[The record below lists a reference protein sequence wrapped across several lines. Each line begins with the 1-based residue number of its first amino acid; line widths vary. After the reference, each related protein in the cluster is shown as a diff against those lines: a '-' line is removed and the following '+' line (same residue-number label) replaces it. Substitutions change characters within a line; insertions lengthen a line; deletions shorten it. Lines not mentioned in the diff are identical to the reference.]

1 MGMSLDLKQSQKLS
15 PQMLQATKILQM
27 GTLELQ
33 EYIEQLLLENP
44 TLELESSKKMEDRS
58 ELVHKVA
65 WLMANDRQNRWY
77 HHDDAQDLIE
87 LVAAP
92 TRETLY
98 DHLRSQINMERLPGR
113 LSLAVDCV
121 LSGLNDA
128 GYQEETSEELS
139 ERCGQPIEVILRA
152 EELVKGL
159 EPVGVGARTLS
170 ECLSIQLERM
180 GITGLA
186 LTIAH
191 NHLEDMARDHYS
203 HISKETGATRQE
215 VQAACL
221 QIRALDPRPGSP
233 YASREAPGYIIPDLM
248 VTELDHELVV
258 TAGDEFLPELKMSVY
273 YQKLMKDTDEK
284 EVRDYL
290 SDKIRQASWVI
301 KSIEQR
307 RSTLLTCAR
316 IIVARQEQFFRRGSG
331 HLQPLTLADI
341 AQEAE
346 IHEST
351 VSRALK
357 DKYIQCAQGVYP
369 MGHFFSR
376 ALPGNNGEGVS
387 SEQIKSMIRA
397 LIDEEDHKHPLSDQE
412 ICDLL
417 VSQGLKLSRRTVAKY
432 RSEMGIPSTSGR
444 KEF

>member
-1 MGMSLDLKQSQKLS
+1 MGMSLDLKQTQKLS

-44 TLELESSKKMEDRS
+44 TLELESAEKKDDKS
-58 ELVHKVA
+58 ELTHKVE
-65 WLMANDRQNRWY
+65 WLIANDQQNRWY
-77 HHDDAQDLIE
+77 HRDDAQDLIE

-92 TRETLY
+92 ARETLY

-121 LSGLNDA
+121 LTGLNEA
-128 GYQEETSEELS
+128 GYQEETPEELA
-139 ERCGQPIEVILRA
+139 ERCGQPVGIILQA
-152 EELVKGL
+152 EELVRGL
-159 EPVGVGARTLS
+159 EPAGVGARTLS

-186 LTIAH
+186 LTIVR
-191 NHLEDMARDHYS
+191 NHLEDMAQDHYS
-203 HISKETGATRQE
+203 HISRATKTTRQE
-215 VQAACL
+215 VQKACR
-221 QIRALDPRPGSP
+221 QIRVLDPHPGSP
-233 YASREAPGYIIPDLM
+233 YAPREAPGYIVPDLM
-248 VTELDHELVV
+248 VTELNHELVV
-258 TAGDEFLPELKMSVY
+258 TTGDEFLPELKMSSY
-273 YQKLMKDTDEK
+273 YQKLMKETDEK

-290 SDKIRQASWVI
+290 AEKVRQASWVI

-307 RSTLLTCAR
+307 RSTLLICAR
-316 IIVARQEQFFRRGSG
+316 IIVARQEQFFRHGSG

-357 DKYIQCAQGVYP
+357 DKYIQCTRGVYP
-369 MGHFFSR
+369 MSHFFSR
-376 ALPGNNGEGVS
+376 ALPGNDGEGVS
-387 SEQIKSMIRA
+387 SEQIKSIIRT
-397 LIDEEDHKHPLSDQE
+397 LIDGEDIKCPLSDQG

-417 VSQGLKLSRRTVAKY
+417 ASQGLKLSRRTVAKY